1 MYYILLLFFKS
12 ASEVDTIHITA
23 TTDCVLSLAL
33 VRVLGTP
40 AVLEIAT
47 IRPGG
52 ILPHEHPVRLQTR
65 VCVVSPLLPVIE

>member
-12 ASEVDTIHITA
+12 TSEVDTIHITA
-23 TTDCVLSLAL
+23 TTNRVLSLAL
-33 VRVLGTP
+33 ARVLGTP

-47 IRPGG
+47 IIPGG
-52 ILPHEHPVRLQTR
+52 ILPHEHLVRLETR